1 MKNKY
6 LISEYKNKRFC
17 AIYED
22 DIPVEFIFI
31 ENSDYT
37 VGSIYI
43 GHVESIIKNLNAA
56 FVDLGNGVKGYLPL
70 KTPDS
75 VKAGTDI
82 TVQIEKEAI
91 KSKEIRLTED
101 ISIGGKFLAI
111 SKGRPGIGISR
122 KISSEEVRSRLK
134 RAFEEFIENDPD
146 LNKFFAGKEHGMVVR
161 TAAAEA
167 DFEEIKTELV
177 SIVDVFR
184 KTVDFAENRT
194 CHSCL
199 YKPLAEYLLRIRDSK
214 SEIERIVTDLPDIY
228 DECRSVFADS
238 KEIID
243 ALALYE
249 DEMLPLIKLYS
260 IETVFEEALH
270 KKVWMKSGGFLV
282 IEPTEALTVIDVNSG
297 KNIKGKN
304 KQKLIFETNKEAV
317 YETARQLRLRNI
329 SGIIIIDFINMA
341 DENYKVEIIS
351 EIKRVLK
358 KDCVQTRFI
367 DFTPLGLAEVTR
379 EKIHRPLWENLRI

>member
-56 FVDLGNGVKGYLPL
+56 FVDLGNGIKGYLPL

-122 KISSEEVRSRLK
+122 KISSEEVRNRLK
-134 RAFEEFIENDPD
+134 RAFEEFIANDPD

-270 KKVWMKSGGFLV
+270 KKVWMRSGGFLV

-358 KDCVQTRFI
+358 KDSVQTRFI

>member
-56 FVDLGNGVKGYLPL
+56 FVDLGNGIKGYLPL

-122 KISSEEVRSRLK
+122 KISSEEVRNRLK

-228 DECRSVFADS
+228 DECRSVFDDS

-260 IETVFEEALH
+260 IEAVFEEALH
-270 KKVWMKSGGFLV
+270 KKVWMRSGGFLV

-358 KDCVQTRFI
+358 KDSVQTRFI